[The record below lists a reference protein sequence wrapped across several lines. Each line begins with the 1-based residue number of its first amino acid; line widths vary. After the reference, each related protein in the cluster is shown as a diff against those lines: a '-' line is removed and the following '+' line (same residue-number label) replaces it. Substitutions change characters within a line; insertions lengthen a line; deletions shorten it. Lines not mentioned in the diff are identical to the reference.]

1 MAMSTMMRSKIAQTT
16 MILRLNMTRNTRED
30 VILSLIHI
38 CDSRVLRQTICTA

>member
-30 VILSLIHI
+30 VIRS
-38 CDSRVLRQTICTA
+38 SRPFFFVLFSTVHSSF